1 MSNQTNSE
9 TRQWGSRFGYLMV
22 AAGAAIG
29 LGNIW
34 RFPYLAYQGGGG
46 IFLIVYII
54 VVALMGHP
62 MVEMETAIGRHTG
75 KDTVTAF
82 ARISKKW
89 GAAGWIA
96 NICTLMINM

>member
-9 TRQWGSRFGYLMV
+9 TRQWGSRFRLSYGSCRRQPLV
-22 AAGAAIG
+22 LEIF
-29 LGNIW
+29 W

-75 KDTVTAF
+75 KDTVTALR
-82 ARISKKW
+82 ASVKN
-89 GAAGWIA
+89 GAQQAGSP
-96 NICTLMINM
+96 TSVR